1 MEQPSP
7 STPEKGHH
15 FIEESDIGSG
25 EKTPGER
32 ETDEQIRQ
40 IPPLPE
46 QGVKP
51 SSAAASAP
59 VPRQADRSA
68 LA

>member
-1 MEQPSP
+1 MEQPAR
-7 STPEKGHH
+7 PEQGGQLLD
-15 FIEESDIGSG
+15 EADIGSG

-51 SSAAASAP
+51 SSAQASVPAP
-59 VPRQADRSA
+59 R
-68 LA
+68 